1 MNARPSGRAP
11 QGALRHATH
20 IRDLGVAGV
29 AELLDRAARLKRQP
43 PRSHLMGRILG
54 MVFFNPSLRTRASF
68 EAVMTRGGGDALVL
82 EVGNGVWKLED
93 RDGVAMDGD
102 RAEHVREAVPV
113 LARYCD
119 ALAVRTFSAGVS
131 DADDEADP
139 VINAFKRFSTVPVV
153 SMESAREHPC
163 QGLADMLTVRE
174 RFGATRGTPV
184 TLTWAPHIKPL
195 PKAVPDSFLLTAAA
209 AGCEVR
215 VAHPE
220 GFELPESVQH
230 EAARYARESGG
241 SVTYTHD
248 QHAAI
253 QGTRVVYA
261 KAWGAA
267 TEGGLRGAVD
277 TSKPKADPEL
287 ERIRG
292 LRQWMPTPAHFER
305 AAKDAVLMHCLPVR
319 RDVEVAAAL
328 LDSTRSAVVDEAENR
343 FHAQR
348 ALLDWIFNG

>member
-1 MNARPSGRAP
+1 MS
-11 QGALRHATH
+11 LRHATH

-29 AELLDRAARLKRQP
+29 AELLERAARMKRHAP
-43 PRSHLMGRILG
+43 GAHLAGRILG

-68 EAVMTRGGGDALVL
+68 EAVMKRGGGDAIVL

-93 RDGVAMDGD
+93 RDGVPMDGD

-131 DADDEADP
+131 DADDDADP
-139 VINAFKRFSTVPVV
+139 VINAFRRFSTVPVV

-195 PKAVPDSFLLTAAA
+195 PKAVPDSFLLIAAA

-220 GFELPESVQH
+220 GFALPEAVRD

-248 QHAAI
+248 QGAAFA
-253 QGTRVVYA
+253 GSRVVYA
-261 KAWGAA
+261 KAWGAPGDA
-267 TEGGLRGAVD
+267 SLKG
-277 TSKPKADPEL
+277 
-287 ERIRG
+287 
-292 LRQWMPTPAHFER
+292 WMPTPGHLER

-328 LDSTRSAVVDEAENR
+328 LDSARSAVVDQAENR

-348 ALLDWIFNG
+348 ALMDWIFNGG